1 MTVNEHN
8 HAPRRAL
15 IIGDSISIGYTPVVA
30 ELLADW
36 GAVEHNPGNALN
48 SANILAHLDEW
59 LGEGSWDVIY
69 FNSGLHDLR
78 RMPPEFEPLES
89 LQCYEA
95 NLHQIVRR
103 LRAASTANLLFAT
116 TTPVID
122 ERHQAHKEFKRF
134 QKDVEAYNNVGLRVM
149 TELKVPTVDL
159 HGLIQ
164 QHGPDQLLLP
174 DGVHYPES
182 ASRLLAEAV
191 ANAVREERA

>member
-1 MTVNEHN
+1 
-8 HAPRRAL
+8 
-15 IIGDSISIGYTPVVA
+15 
-30 ELLADW
+30 
-36 GAVEHNPGNALN
+36 
-48 SANILAHLDEW
+48 
-59 LGEGSWDVIY
+59 
-69 FNSGLHDLR
+69 
-78 RMPPEFEPLES
+78 MPPEFVPLET
-89 LQCYEA
+89 LEGYEA
-95 NLHQIVRR
+95 NLREIVQR
-103 LRAASTANLLFAT
+103 LRAKTGARLVWAS

-134 QKDVEAYNNVGLRVM
+134 QKDVEAYNAVASRAM

-191 ANAVREERA
+191 ASAIREASA